1 MTLRYV
7 EKFTNITGTISYEF
21 PLRMYEWE
29 TSQPLRTAIGQAIG
43 ADYGHDHHGYAPAPF
58 SPSRERIRVTAVT
71 STAALLEAALDEARA
86 ECYRIGLGYLYR
98 LDSDGST
105 RRRALARLD
114 SMPGFTRQVGQSV
127 HIPLIFDFLRVGPWE
142 STTATTGSQTCNSDP
157 ETFTINNPGNLP
169 CMAMVFRLRSNAVNG
184 CDTPTIVNET
194 NDYTMSSTRVLTT
207 ATSELRINTETA
219 AVELTTDDGSNYAN
233 DFALFTI
240 GAGQGGTLFRLE
252 PGDNTISVDVA
263 ASANFDFEWSF
274 YPRWV

>member
-105 RRRALARLD
+105 RRRALARLA
-114 SMPGFTRQVGQSV
+114 STPGFTRTIGQFV
-127 HIPLIFDFLRVGPWE
+127 HMPLIFDFLRVGPWE
-142 STTATTGSQTCNSDP
+142 ATTATTGSQKVAATP
-157 ETFTINNPGNLP
+157 EAFTISNPGNLP
-169 CMAMVFRLRSNAVNG
+169 CDAILFRFRSDSAGPTTDLSLTNSTNG
-184 CDTPTIVNET
+184 
-194 NDYTMSSTRVLTT
+194 MSFSTTRDLSH
-207 ATSELRINTETA
+207 ADHELRVNTETW
-219 AVELTTDDGSNYAN
+219 AVEYSAN
-233 DFALFTI
+233 DGGSYSNDYNVFSI
-240 GAGQGGTLFRLE
+240 GATQVGIMRLE
-252 PGDNTISVDVA
+252 PGDNSMSAAVA
-263 ASANFDFEWSF
+263 SGTPDYTLVWSF
-274 YPRWV
+274 NARYI